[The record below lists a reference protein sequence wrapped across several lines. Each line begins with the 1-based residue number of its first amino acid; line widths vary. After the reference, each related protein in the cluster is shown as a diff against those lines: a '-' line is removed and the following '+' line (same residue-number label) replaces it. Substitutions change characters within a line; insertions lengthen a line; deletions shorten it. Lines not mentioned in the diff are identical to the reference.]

1 MRFQKPKGTQD
12 LLPGKV
18 EIWQFLEAKAHEL
31 CRRFNYREI
40 RTPIFEMTELF
51 LRSVGETTDI
61 VEKEMYTFRD
71 KADRSMTLR
80 PEGTAGAVRA
90 YVENKL
96 FASVDLVKLYYIG
109 PMFRYERPQAGRYRQ
124 FHQFGVEAIGSDDP
138 ALDAEVIAMG
148 YRFYREVGLND
159 VRVEINSI
167 GNAASRA
174 SYRKR
179 LEDFLAPKLPSLCPD
194 CQKRF
199 LRNPLRV
206 LDCKK
211 DVELLQDV
219 PSILDSLDE
228 PSRRR
233 FDEVRAYLDELAVPY
248 AVNCRLVRG
257 LDYYTH
263 TAFEYKAG
271 GIGAAADAVGGGG
284 RYDGLVAEIGGEDR
298 PAVGFGI
305 GLERVVAL
313 LETRNVDVPV
323 DRFPDVYL
331 IAVGEQASRKLVS
344 LLDAARAAGLSAD
357 RDYMG
362 RSLKAQL
369 KAADRSGAKIAA
381 VLGEDELDR
390 RQIQLKIL
398 ATGEQYAVSLDRW
411 IDEIKN
417 RLSRLEHPEEGR

>member
-1 MRFQKPKGTQD
+1 M
-12 LLPGKV
+12 
-18 EIWQFLEAKAHEL
+18 
-31 CRRFNYREI
+31 
-40 RTPIFEMTELF
+40 
-51 LRSVGETTDI
+51 
-61 VEKEMYTFRD
+61 
-71 KADRSMTLR
+71 
-80 PEGTAGAVRA
+80 
-90 YVENKL
+90 
-96 FASVDLVKLYYIG
+96 
-109 PMFRYERPQAGRYRQ
+109 
-124 FHQFGVEAIGSDDP
+124 
-138 ALDAEVIAMG
+138 
-148 YRFYREVGLND
+148 
-159 VRVEINSI
+159 
-167 GNAASRA
+167 
-174 SYRKR
+174 
-179 LEDFLAPKLPSLCPD
+179 
-194 CQKRF
+194 
-199 LRNPLRV
+199 
-206 LDCKK
+206 
-211 DVELLQDV
+211 
-219 PSILDSLDE
+219 
-228 PSRRR
+228 
-233 FDEVRAYLDELAVPY
+233 RAYLDELAVPY